1 MPSHG
6 ILNQQLTA
14 GSDGFATILGQV
26 TGVNTSAFSPG
37 DTVYV
42 GSSGGYTN
50 VKPTGSTNLIQNLG
64 VVKKVDASN
73 GTGEIFGSGRTNDVP
88 NLPTGKIW
96 VGATDYTVTSSVIHL
111 DEPNSR
117 LGIGTTSPSAKLH
130 VKGSGSTSATTALLV
145 EDSSGTDLLEV
156 NDQGNVSIPN
166 GSLSLNGATNLETFN
181 ILGNMTFDGG
191 GTISGGGVGDSLYL
205 SAAGANISIGG
216 ANSNIVMTGGV
227 SGSFSG
233 SFEGDGSNLTGITA
247 EWDGSLNG
255 DAEIT
260 GSLTIKAGDLL
271 VSGSNSSTLIG
282 TDGEIELGYDAQPV
296 KLNRNKFVLVNSGP
310 DVVASVDANTF
321 LSAHFDYVIVK
332 GTNLRAG
339 TVMACHDGQTPSTVV
354 FTETSTNDIGSTLG
368 VDLGVQ
374 QTGSDLELVMSVP
387 STGWYIKTFV
397 RAI

>member
-1 MPSHG
+1 
-6 ILNQQLTA
+6 
-14 GSDGFATILGQV
+14 
-26 TGVNTSAFSPG
+26 
-37 DTVYV
+37 
-42 GSSGGYTN
+42 
-50 VKPTGSTNLIQNLG
+50 
-64 VVKKVDASN
+64 
-73 GTGEIFGSGRTNDVP
+73 
-88 NLPTGKIW
+88 
-96 VGATDYTVTSSVIHL
+96 
-111 DEPNSR
+111 
-117 LGIGTTSPSAKLH
+117 
-130 VKGSGSTSATTALLV
+130 
-145 EDSSGTDLLEV
+145 
-156 NDQGNVSIPN
+156 
-166 GSLSLNGATNLETFN
+166 
-181 ILGNMTFDGG
+181 
-191 GTISGGGVGDSLYL
+191 LYL